1 MDIQDILSL
10 ENVSDIITA
19 LKQKSVDIPQWT
31 SLLKDYEPRLHDI
44 MTNKVTRKTKDDGE
58 EPARIPVGLERLL
71 VKRMTEFMFSPMSP
85 VTRKYSGISDKT
97 RLKEIGDSVDA
108 IFKVARIGNENLKR
122 GENYFASCEF
132 CTVWYAVRKPNT
144 SYGFYS
150 NYKLKC
156 RTYSPMDGT
165 KLYPLFDEYGDMLA
179 MSFEYVRKVKDEDV
193 TFFETFTDEVHYK
206 WQENGAGWINVT
218 NDPIKLMKIP
228 CVYAYRHT
236 PLWEGLQQLRH
247 ELEYTLSRNSDTI
260 AYNASPILKVV
271 GDMKGEEAKGE
282 GRRIFRVKDGGD
294 VSYVSWSQAID
305 AIKYQVEEMIRLYY
319 MQAQVPD
326 ISFENLK
333 GVGGIGYDARQ
344 MYLADIS
351 FKVGDESGAFIEAFE
366 REGSIIKAYLKILNP
381 KWASDIDNLIISY
394 KITAYI
400 PNDESAMVDRLQK
413 ANGGKALMSH
423 RESIVA
429 SNFSADP
436 DATLKE
442 IKQEQA
448 EQLALQK
455 SLIGGVEDR

>member
-1 MDIQDILSL
+1 MDIKEILTL
-10 ENVSDIITA
+10 ENVSDTIAA
-19 LKQKSVDIPQWT
+19 LKQKSVDVPQWA

-44 MTNKVTRKTKDDGE
+44 MTNKVTRKVKDDGE

-85 VTRKYSGISDKT
+85 VKRKYSGISDAK
-97 RLKEIGDSVDA
+97 RLKEIGDAIDA
-108 IFKVARIGNENLKR
+108 IYKTARIDNENLKR

-132 CTVWYAVRKPNT
+132 CTVWYAVKKPNK
-144 SYGFYS
+144 SYGFDS

-156 RTYSPMDGT
+156 RTYSPMNGT
-165 KLYPLFDEYGDMLA
+165 SLYPLFDEYGDMLA
-179 MSFEYVRKVKDEDV
+179 MSFEYVRKVKGEDV
-193 TFFETFTDEVHYK
+193 TFFETFTDDVHYK
-206 WQENGAGWINVT
+206 WQENGAGWKNVT

-236 PLWEGLQQLRH
+236 PLWDGLQQLRH

-271 GDMKGEEAKGE
+271 GDMKGAEAKGE

-326 ISFENLK
+326 ISFENIK
-333 GVGGIGYDARQ
+333 GVGGIGFDARQ

-351 FKVGDESGAFIEAFE
+351 FKVGDESGNFIEAFE
-366 REGSIIKAYLKILNP
+366 REGSIIKAYLRILNP
-381 KWASDIDNLIISY
+381 QWKNDIDDLVITYNV
-394 KITAYI
+394 TAYI

-423 RESIVA
+423 KESISEYGHSV
-429 SNFSADP
+429 DP
-436 DATLKE
+436 EATMND
-442 IKQEQA
+442 IKQEQT
-448 EQLALQK
+448 EQIALQQ
-455 SLIGGVEDR
+455 SLMG